1 MSRPLTYSE
10 ARAAH
15 TCAWMIAKGGYIAK
29 LRGDTPVFV
38 EAVAQSLSTRLNI
51 SVTEA
56 RRLLVAKHGAIIDLP
71 DERTADVMP
80 WDPPRK
86 TTPRTTKSLPP
97 LP

>member
-15 TCAWMIAKGGYIAK
+15 TCAQMIAEAGYKAK
-29 LRGDTPVFV
+29 LRADTPVFV
-38 EAVAQSLSTRLNI
+38 EAVAQSLSARLNI
-51 SVTEA
+51 SVLEA
-56 RRLLVAKHGAIIDLP
+56 RRLLVAKHGAILDLP

-80 WDPPRK
+80 WDAPRH
-86 TTPRTTKSLPP
+86 TTPRNAKRLPP